1 MDVPAKSPA
10 NDRNVVLMH
19 GKNFCGATWEA
30 SVKPVT
36 GLIAPY
42 QIGFCTSS
50 KPEHYQYSFQQLAIN
65 TLATNGG
72 RGTRR

>member
-1 MDVPAKSPA
+1 
-10 NDRNVVLMH
+10 MH
-19 GKNFCGATWEA
+19 DKNFCGATWEA

-65 TLATNGG
+65 TLATNEG